1 MQYYTLSEVGKM
13 LKLSPASVKKLF
25 ADKPGVIVFSTPKP
39 GRRAYQTMR
48 ISAEALAK
56 VAQCSTC

>member
-25 ADKPGVIVFSTPKP
+25 ADKPGVLIVTTPK
-39 GRRAYQTMR
+39 R
-48 ISAEALAK
+48 K
-56 VAQCSTC
+56 

>member
-1 MQYYTLSEVGKM
+1 MQYYTVQEVGRM
-13 LKLSPASVKKLF
+13 LKLSPATVTKLF
-25 ADKPGVIVFSTPKP
+25 ADKPGVLIVTTPKP
-39 GRRAYQTMR
+39 GRRAYRTMR